1 MNLECNDIEKI
12 LNSLENKVDWV
23 IDIRRLVE
31 NINKDN
37 KNIIIERMFKMED
50 IFREICQVLNKTLSV
65 SLRES
70 YLSNIFCLKSSCFN
84 FFFNS
89 KYPIV
94 GPK

>member
-1 MNLECNDIEKI
+1 MNDDEEKNICNDIEKI

-50 IFREICQVLNKTLSV
+50 IFREICQVLNKTLFYV
-65 SLRES
+65 KK
-70 YLSNIFCLKSSCFN
+70 KS
-84 FFFNS
+84 
-89 KYPIV
+89 KWKKI
-94 GPK
+94 